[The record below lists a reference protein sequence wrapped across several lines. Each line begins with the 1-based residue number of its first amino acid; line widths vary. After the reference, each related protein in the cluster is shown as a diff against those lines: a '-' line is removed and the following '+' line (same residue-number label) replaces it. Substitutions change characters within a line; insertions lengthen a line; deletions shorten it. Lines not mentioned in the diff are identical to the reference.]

1 MAHEALN
8 AVIALLFGPLAKHRI
23 TAVVDARNLG
33 AAALFGKLGF
43 RREAHWR
50 QNVFLKAR
58 GATNSVS
65 LCCKANGGRMQSM
78 ALLNKY
84 LGQYQF
90 SERHAITIAAPPADT
105 GGRGR
110 LRSQARS
117 LFRSMIALRELP
129 ARLIPRDK
137 PNPPPFGLHNF
148 CLLER
153 DETALVYGLIGRFW
167 QAEYGLEDVADG
179 PGFLAFAQ
187 PGVAKLA
194 LGYVVTPLPSGHCRL
209 VTETRIFCPDDA
221 SRRRFTP
228 TGILFARSAG

>member
-1 MAHEALN
+1 
-8 AVIALLFGPLAKHRI
+8 
-23 TAVVDARNLG
+23 
-33 AAALFGKLGF
+33 
-43 RREAHWR
+43 
-50 QNVFLKAR
+50 
-58 GATNSVS
+58 
-65 LCCKANGGRMQSM
+65 M

-90 SERHAITIAAPPADT
+90 SERHAITIAAP
-105 GGRGR
+105 
-110 LRSQARS
+110 SARI
-117 LFRSMIALRELP
+117 LAAVAAYDPKHDRFFRSMIALRELP
-129 ARLIPRDK
+129 ARLMPRDK
-137 PNPPPFGLHNF
+137 PSPPPFGLHNF

-228 TGILFARSAG
+228 NWYTIRLVSGLIRRRMLRDIRTASEATAHNHS

>member
-1 MAHEALN
+1 
-8 AVIALLFGPLAKHRI
+8 
-23 TAVVDARNLG
+23 
-33 AAALFGKLGF
+33 
-43 RREAHWR
+43 
-50 QNVFLKAR
+50 
-58 GATNSVS
+58 
-65 LCCKANGGRMQSM
+65 
-78 ALLNKY
+78 
-84 LGQYQF
+84 
-90 SERHAITIAAPPADT
+90 
-105 GGRGR
+105 
-110 LRSQARS
+110 
-117 LFRSMIALRELP
+117 MIALRELP

-194 LGYVVTPLPSGHCRL
+194 LGYVVTFAERPLPP

-221 SRRRFTP
+221 SRRRFTLLVYYSLGQRADTP
-228 TGILFARSAG
+228 PYVARHQDRQRGHCA